1 MVIAFKSGASAF
13 TLNGMTN
20 LSGTIDGGSNIT
32 IQNSALTNASC
43 TVGCLDIEGSMSNLV
58 LNHDTFSYAV
68 TSTSSGPNSKV
79 FLDTSGSSPG
89 AAVTLEN
96 SYFAN
101 GDLDG
106 IHFGGGSGDL
116 IKNNFFTNLCDRN
129 VNHTDNIQ
137 FQGGSQIAITGNYIY
152 SPGPTS
158 STDCV
163 AGGIDS
169 YDAGTNGVLIENN
182 VIDTTRDWGIELY
195 SDQNSIVEHN
205 TVAYHPDSYSAFNSG
220 DGQIDIDRKSQDPAG
235 TGTHVY
241 NNVARVDFTNG
252 STRGTADHNTDPSTV
267 TYTSPCTSGCA
278 QTSKTIHDNYL
289 LASGSPGTNAASDS
303 TNTGITAAGW

>member
-1 MVIAFKSGASAF
+1 
-13 TLNGMTN
+13 
-20 LSGTIDGGSNIT
+20 
-32 IQNSALTNASC
+32 
-43 TVGCLDIEGSMSNLV
+43 MSNLV

-205 TVAYHPDSYSAFNSG
+205 TVACPFH
-220 DGQIDIDRKSQDPAG
+220 R
-235 TGTHVY
+235 
-241 NNVARVDFTNG
+241 
-252 STRGTADHNTDPSTV
+252 
-267 TYTSPCTSGCA
+267 
-278 QTSKTIHDNYL
+278 
-289 LASGSPGTNAASDS
+289 
-303 TNTGITAAGW
+303 